1 MHSLNNQSEVEK
13 GDVSFMK
20 KISCFLLM
28 CILLIQLAPVGVQAA
43 GESDTRRFE
52 ILTGIGILNNYTQ
65 ETFDGDA
72 FVSSGT
78 FVNAVLNLIQDV
90 ETFSNIPTDRT
101 VELAESL
108 HILDGIDDFQRQ
120 RTITTGQALDIMV
133 RSLGYKIF
141 IESGKSPVA
150 AASEIGISAA
160 GGFASSPLTYDVM
173 VDILYDSLEVHPL
186 VFDGT
191 SYAEDTGI
199 TVLEKFK
206 EIRRIEGI
214 VTQNS
219 YTDLT
224 TAPPLFG
231 SHLIIGGVNCITDNG
246 ESDDLLGMYAEA
258 YIKET
263 DFGEKLVFARPW
275 KNETFTLDRD
285 RVVSVDDNYKVLSYE
300 EKDKVEKLKISP
312 TVKVIYNGIAYGQY
326 VKSDFIADNGQI
338 MLIDNNRDGVY
349 DVVKI
354 TAYRTMVVKS
364 FSSFDGVIA
373 NKYTYDKNN
382 ISVKLDLN
390 DDDVENI
397 IVKDGKVTTAD
408 SIKSGDVILISEP
421 KSEDTRKTFI
431 YVSSSV
437 VEGYFTGITDDNI
450 ITVDDEEYA
459 LSDTYVMASA
469 DPVYTATSI
478 GNYYK
483 FYLDAFGRIAYI
495 EEKSDDVIKYGY
507 MVRMYHEE
515 ISDRYC
521 VKMFSTDGE
530 WYEYKLAKRV
540 GYDKSRKSDF
550 EVFSNLTDSNGKLRQ
565 AQVIRYKLN
574 KNDEIR
580 ELDIAQTADGYDK
593 NIFTKK
599 TVTEKYRYENMSF
612 LQQEIFLNKDTVVM
626 IVPEDISDQNG
637 YAAKDQS
644 WIARDSEV
652 TCTVYDLDEW
662 NTTPLVV
669 IVDNSS
675 NKEKTLKNN
684 DLCVVESVKPYIDSD
699 EELCHKIVMHQ
710 PFYGKISLLSKETDT
725 LSNVN
730 PGDIIQVATDI
741 NSRVT
746 AAQVLYSASEGEKKV
761 WKASSE
767 FYYATTLI
775 AGEVIDVDADR
786 RMLKMDCGETH
797 FLTLAPTDYYREMDV
812 VIYNRATDKIEVGSI
827 QDIRPEDYIVADM
840 SWYLIS
846 NLVIYR

>member
-1 MHSLNNQSEVEK
+1 
-13 GDVSFMK
+13 MK

-28 CILLIQLAPVGVQAA
+28 CMLLIQLVPVGVQAA
-43 GESDTRRFE
+43 GEDDTRKFE
-52 ILTGIGILNNYTQ
+52 VLTGIGILNNYTQ

-78 FVNAVLNLIQDV
+78 FVNAVLNLIQNV

-101 VELAESL
+101 VELAKSL
-108 HILDGIDDFQRQ
+108 NILDGIDNFQRQ

-141 IESGKSPVA
+141 IESGKSPIA
-150 AASEIGISAA
+150 AASEIGISSAGRAA
-160 GGFASSPLTYDVM
+160 KQPLTYDVM
-173 VDILYDSLEVHPL
+173 IDILYDSLKVHPL

-191 SYAEDTGI
+191 SYIEDTKTTI
-199 TVLEKFK
+199 LEKFK
-206 EIRRIEGI
+206 EIRRIEGV

-231 SHLIIGGVNCITDNG
+231 SHLIIDGVTCITDNG
-246 ESDDLLGMYAEA
+246 ERDDLLGMYVEA

-263 DFGEKLVFARPW
+263 DFGEELVFARPW
-275 KNETFTLDRD
+275 KSETFTMDRD
-285 RVVSVDDNYKVLSYE
+285 RVVSVDDDYKVLSYE

-312 TVKVIYNGIAYGQY
+312 TVKVIYNGIAYGKY
-326 VKSDFIADNGQI
+326 VKSDFIADNGQ
-338 MLIDNNRDGVY
+338 LVFIDNNRDGVY

-364 FSSFDGVIA
+364 FSSYDGVIV
-373 NKYTYDKNN
+373 NKYAYDKNN

-397 IVKDGKVTTAD
+397 IIKDGKIATAD
-408 SIKSGDVILISEP
+408 SIRSGDVLLISEP
-421 KSEDTRKTFI
+421 KSEDARKTFI
-431 YVSSSV
+431 YASSSV
-437 VEGYFTGITDDNI
+437 VEGYYTGTADDNV
-450 ITVDDEEYA
+450 ITVDDEEYS
-459 LSDTYVMASA
+459 LSDTYVMATA
-469 DPVYTATSI
+469 DPVYTETSI

-515 ISDRYC
+515 VSDRYC
-521 VKMFSTDGE
+521 VKLFSTDGE

-540 GYDKSRKSDF
+540 GYDKNRKSDF
-550 EVFSNLTDSNGKLRQ
+550 EVFSNLTDSNGRLRQ
-565 AQVIRYKLN
+565 DQVIRYKLN

-580 ELDIAQTADGYDK
+580 ELDIAKTADGYDK

-612 LQQEIFLNKDTVVM
+612 LQQEIFLDKDTVVM
-626 IVPEDISDQNG
+626 IVPEDISDQKG
-637 YAAKDQS
+637 YAVQDQS

-662 NTTPLVV
+662 NKTPLVV

-675 NKEKTLKNN
+675 NKEKSLKNN
-684 DLCVVESVKPYIDSD
+684 DLCVVESVNVFVDSD
-699 EELCHKIVMHQ
+699 GEICHKIVMHQ
-710 PFYGKISLLSKETDT
+710 PFYGKVSLLSKEADT
-725 LSNVN
+725 LSDVN

-746 AAQVLYSASEGEKKV
+746 SAQVLYSASEGEKKV

-767 FYYATTLI
+767 FYYATTML
-775 AGEVIDVDADR
+775 AGEIVDVDANR

-797 FLTLAPTDYYREMDV
+797 FLSLAPTDYYREIDV
-812 VIYNRATDKIEVGSI
+812 VIYNRATDKIEPGSI
-827 QDIRPEDYIVADM
+827 YDIIPGDYIVADM

-846 NLVIYR
+846 NLIIYR